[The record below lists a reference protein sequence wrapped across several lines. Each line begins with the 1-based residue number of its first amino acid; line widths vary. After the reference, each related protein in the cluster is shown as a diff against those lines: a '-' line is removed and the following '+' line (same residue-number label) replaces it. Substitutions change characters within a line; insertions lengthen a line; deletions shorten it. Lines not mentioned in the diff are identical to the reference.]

1 MVISHDRWYRGNYKS
16 EIDACENE
24 ILPLPHDFVVIA
36 TENINKSSVS
46 HTMGKNV
53 VLGETMVKKIA
64 LAQGAG
70 GELMDQLI
78 KENILKFF
86 TKQGGAEVSLAA
98 LDDAGVIDDIVFST
112 DSHTVQPLIF
122 PGGDIGTLAVCGT
135 INDVSMVGGK
145 PYALSAGFLIEEG
158 FSMETFQ
165 FIVKSMARTAG
176 KAGVPIITGDTKVV
190 EKGAIQQFMIN
201 TSGIGRRSQVLEDNI
216 KEVKRHRKFKSR
228 WLLDSNLSEGDILLL
243 SGNIGEHGIA
253 LLSFREGY
261 GFETTIKSD
270 VAPLNGLMEQLLA
283 EGGIV
288 AAKDPTRG
296 GLANTVNEFSEK
308 SEVGILLREDA
319 IPIPK
324 GVQSACDMLGIDP
337 LEIGNEG
344 KVVLG
349 VVKEKAEDVLAV
361 LRKHPLGKH
370 AAIIG
375 QTTNTVSH
383 VVLQTTVGGK
393 RFIRKPLG
401 DPIPRIC

>member
-1 MVISHDRWYRGNYKS
+1 M
-16 EIDACENE
+16 
-24 ILPLPHDFVVIA
+24 A
-36 TENINKSSVS
+36 THKKV
-46 HTMGKNV
+46 MF
-53 VLGETMVKKIA
+53 LGDSMAKKIT

-78 KENILKFF
+78 KQNILRFF
-86 TKQGGAEVSLAA
+86 KNQGAAEVPLTA
-98 LDDAGVIDDIVFST
+98 LDDAAVVDDIVFST

-122 PGGDIGTLAVCGT
+122 PGGDIGSLAVCGT
-135 INDVSMVGGK
+135 INDVAVVGGN
-145 PYALSAGFLIEEG
+145 PLALSAGFIIEEG
-158 FSMETFQ
+158 FSLDTFET
-165 FIVKSMARTAG
+165 IVRSMGRMAN
-176 KAGVPIITGDTKVV
+176 KANVPIVTGDTKVV

-201 TSGIGRRSQVLEDNI
+201 TSGIGKRSPALEKNI
-216 KEVKRHRKFKSR
+216 TEVKRHRKFTSR
-228 WLLDSNLSEGDILLL
+228 WLLDSNLSAGDILIL

-261 GFETTIKSD
+261 GFETTIHSD
-270 VAPLNGLMEQLLA
+270 IAPLNGLMNALLT
-283 EGGIV
+283 EGGV
-288 AAKDPTRG
+288 VSAKDPTRG

-308 SEVGILLREDA
+308 SHVGLLLYEDA

-349 VVKEKAEDVLAV
+349 VVKEKADDALAV
-361 LRKHPLGKH
+361 LKKHPLGKH

-375 QTTNTVSH
+375 EVTDKVSG
-383 VVLQTTVGGK
+383 VVLQTSVGGK
-393 RFIRKPLG
+393 RILRKPLG